1 MTSERLEV
9 QRMIE
14 ADPAAIF
21 RVLCDPQGHVA
32 IDSSGMLMDGPGTGF
47 SGSAATR
54 RPTISR
60 RPATGGIRV
69 GQPRA
74 ACAGDCSAD

>member
-1 MTSERLEV
+1 MTGQRLEV

-32 IDSSGMLMDGPGTGF
+32 IDSSGMLMD
-47 SGSAATR
+47 ATTLGILAR
-54 RPTISR
+54 TVARGYV
-60 RPATGGIRV
+60 GGRT
-69 GQPRA
+69 
-74 ACAGDCSAD
+74 